1 MALEVR
7 RIVTGHDAN
16 GKAIVKT
23 DERLQ
28 AVSRLG
34 RPHIAGCEIWSTDK
48 MPVDNTSD
56 EAEAAQHAGFVKRYN
71 YVGTGQGTVIRI
83 TEFAP
88 GAPKF
93 MHRTETVDY
102 ALLLSGECDLEL
114 DSGEIVHMKPGDI
127 VVQRGTTHA
136 WVNNGSAPAV
146 FAFILIDADP
156 AKAGGQELRTHFPA
170 P

>member
-16 GKAIVKT
+16 GKAVVKT

-48 MPVDNTSD
+48 MPVDNSEESD
-56 EAEAAQHAGFVKRYN
+56 APQRAGFVRRYN

-114 DSGEIVHMKPGDI
+114 DSGEVVHMKPGDI
-127 VVQRGTTHA
+127 VLQRGTMHA
-136 WVNNGSAPAV
+136 WVNNGQAPAV

-156 AKAGGQELRTHFPA
+156 AKAVGQELRTHFPM

>member
-34 RPHIAGCEIWSTDK
+34 RPYIAGCEIWSTEK
-48 MPVDNTSD
+48 MPVDNASD
-56 EAEAAQHAGFVKRYN
+56 EAEAAQRAGFVKRYN
-71 YVGTGQGTVIRI
+71 YVGTGQGAVIRI
-83 TEFAP
+83 TEFQP

-93 MHRTETVDY
+93 MHRTETLDY

-114 DSGEIVHMKPGDI
+114 DSGEVVHMKPGDL
-127 VVQRGTTHA
+127 VVQRGTMHA
-136 WVNNGSAPAV
+136 WVNNGPAPAV
-146 FAFILIDADP
+146 FAFILIDAEP

>member
-7 RIVTGHDAN
+7 RIVTGHDSN
-16 GKAIVKT
+16 GKAVVKT
-23 DERLQ
+23 DERLA
-28 AVSRLG
+28 AVPRLG
-34 RPHIAGCEIWSTDK
+34 RPHISGCEIWSTDQ

-56 EAEAAQHAGFVKRYN
+56 AAEAAQRAGFVKRYN
-71 YVGTGQGTVIRI
+71 YVGTGEGTVIRI

-114 DSGEIVHMKPGDI
+114 DSGEVAHLGPGDV
-127 VVQRGTTHA
+127 VVQRGTMHA
-136 WVNNGSAPAV
+136 WVNNGPAPCV
-146 FAFILIDADP
+146 FAFILIDANP
-156 AKAGGQELRTHFPA
+156 ASVAGQELRTHFPA

>member
-16 GKAIVKT
+16 GKAVVKT
-23 DERLQ
+23 DERMA
-28 AVSRLG
+28 AVPRLG

-48 MPVDNTSD
+48 MPVDNTS
-56 EAEAAQHAGFVKRYN
+56 EAGEAAQRAGFVKRYN
-71 YVGTGQGTVIRI
+71 YVGTGQGTLIRI

-114 DSGEIVHMKPGDI
+114 DSGEVVHMKPGDI
-127 VVQRGTTHA
+127 VVQRGTMHA
-136 WVNNGSAPAV
+136 WVNNSTTPAV

-156 AKAGGQELRTHFPA
+156 AKVGEQELRTHFPA